1 MAGQGNDLSLRI
13 GLTLSQLQ
21 SDFLAAEQTVK
32 QGMAAL
38 NRQQNLVK
46 LKMETDLAGLDALTD
61 KTKSIEVQERS
72 LTQLLEMQRD
82 RLTLATAT
90 YQDYAGAKN
99 ANEVVAKRLE
109 TAMERERLAVARLE
123 AQLKSLSAQRI
134 SIDTTQLQDGIA
146 KLNAKIQQ
154 VKIRAEIDTSK
165 LQGAAAIFDEQ
176 KNRIAAVTKEL
187 ELQRQKLIQLR
198 EAMYQSAKNTGS
210 DSVQTLNIK
219 SNVLEQMRQI
229 AQLETRLKELQGMN
243 ISLNF
248 RTDSLRQIEATIN
261 ENIAR
266 INARIEDIRV
276 KTDIDVSKL
285 GAAAS
290 EFDKAKIQLQGLN
303 RELDLQ
309 NQKLAEMKRALGTSI
324 KVNGL
329 DSVKTINLQTEIQ
342 KQIQAIDQLKAKIS
356 ELNKIEPPKTNS
368 LLSGYLSFKGNI
380 VEQINNIAMAF
391 SNLRGAT
398 SSADNA
404 LVATLGVIGNIPS
417 PVGKAVAAFA
427 AMPIVLKGVESSIV
441 DLTQAVAAAG
451 DSTYVM
457 SRGFQMSLADTGKF
471 TAMCK
476 TAGVEVNDLA
486 STIRRTQQQIIRGGE
501 DSKPERWLN
510 RYGESAFD
518 ASGHLKN
525 LNDMTLTLSRALK
538 RAQAEGNGMNFILG
552 TMRSASANVITAI
565 EDAEDVYKQ
574 AAGLVKNGLIDAKF
588 AHEVQGNINAMN
600 LQAGFMNAAFESA
613 LLPVANEI
621 IPRLTERMGK
631 LTQVIADNKDMIRD
645 FGRTTAEAFLKIE
658 SAAETVGKTV
668 GTIGRAIYDFHKDPY
683 EKTIVE
689 KYKFDTN
696 LENVDDL
703 IKKEQ
708 NAAYDVIK
716 SNPLLYQQARQK
728 YEPIFQALKD
738 VQEEIKRKNEAIAKE
753 LESINLSGADF
764 SPIGQERRQIEQNPE
779 ILETLRRARK
789 YQEEAETIL
798 YKMNHGDFANRR
810 RDVDVWWN
818 QLVREGEKSNEE
830 LEALAKEREAKLA
843 QIEKEYT
850 EKIAGYY
857 KNAADLEYEMTHT
870 AFEKQI
876 RDIELWKDA
885 MREKAE
891 TGEETAAIVAEA
903 AAKEAQAFEREVDR
917 IKNLTQSLEDEIF
930 EMENSQYEADKRRA
944 LQKAQRALDEGV
956 DVATVQRF
964 LQDKFGQL
972 DRRAD
977 ESRRSGGDYTK
988 APEGARQFG
997 GNGIMVIEA
1006 DQIIDNGLFRGQQQ
1020 AIGLLTDE
1028 NRIRQQLLPKL
1039 NEDARAAIE
1048 RIQSTKELTAAQQD
1062 LIQSTQQ
1069 GFQLIEGDKFAQPT
1083 SGNFQVMAGD
1093 QVLEMPTQE
1102 LQQFSEAVQQTTAP
1116 LNESADAQKS
1126 FAEGVKD
1133 FPPEYF
1139 KNLADSAKGV
1149 SETQMLLTDSTLG
1162 LIDAQKNLAD
1172 ALKNLPTTKQEQ
1184 NISNNQPLP
1193 TDGFMQLSSST
1204 QDVRKEQ
1211 ELLARTTRE
1220 TNTRL
1225 REIPTQEQS
1234 SGIWPTK
1241 LAFDMETFSG
1251 IAQTGLQAI
1260 ALLSSL
1266 GAMAPIPTVK
1276 AGAIVLGAAAG
1287 AGLAIG
1293 STEDA
1298 RAGQTAER
1306 ITYQVDLSAVETLL
1320 ASIDEKLQSL
1330 TQADET
1336 KQSEINFEEVIA
1348 PLTSIDEKFQS
1359 LLQSMQE
1366 EEPREGDRLQEL
1378 FGTLPNIEEY
1388 VKDIS
1393 LFLSTKDERKNSEPE
1408 MKIQSTREGLSLTAE
1423 MPAAKEAIDYLTPLT
1438 SIDGNLQSILRE
1450 LQSPAEEKVTAD
1462 YSAVLSSI
1470 DGKVQSVLQA
1480 VQARETISLTTVITP
1495 LDGIKTLVGNILTVL
1510 NNRKPAQITVS
1521 PNNNIDLGGAYVFD
1535 NALKQQLVNDITKEI
1550 VDEITTT
1557 VRQEISKSSYGYSA

>member
-1 MAGQGNDLSLRI
+1 
-13 GLTLSQLQ
+13 
-21 SDFLAAEQTVK
+21 
-32 QGMAAL
+32 
-38 NRQQNLVK
+38 
-46 LKMETDLAGLDALTD
+46 
-61 KTKSIEVQERS
+61 
-72 LTQLLEMQRD
+72 TQLLEMQRD
-82 RLTLATAT
+82 RLTLATAA

-134 SIDTTQLQDGIA
+134 SINTAQLQDGIA

-165 LQGAAAIFDEQ
+165 LQGAAAIFYEQ

-187 ELQRQKLIQLR
+187 ELQWQKLIQLR
-198 EAMYQSAKNTGS
+198 EAMYQSAKNTGG

-309 NQKLAEMKRALGTSI
+309 NQKLAEMKHALGTSI

-391 SNLRGAT
+391 SNLQGAT

-404 LVATLGVIGNIPS
+404 IVATLGVIGNIPH
-417 PVGKAVAAFA
+417 PVGRAVAAFA

-441 DLTQAVAAAG
+441 DLTQAVAATG

-552 TMRSASANVITAI
+552 TMRSASADAITAI

-574 AAGLVKNGLIDAKF
+574 AAGLIKNGLIDAKF

-600 LQAGFMNAAFESA
+600 LQTKFMNAAFESA

-621 IPRLTERMGK
+621 IPRLKERMDK

-645 FGRTTAEAFLKIE
+645 LGRTTAEAFLKIE

-708 NAAYDVIK
+708 NAAYDIIK

-818 QLVREGEKSNEE
+818 QLVREGEKSNKE
-830 LEALAKEREAKLA
+830 LEALTKEREAKLA

-857 KNAADLEYEMTHT
+857 KNAADVEYKLTHT

-876 RDIELWKDA
+876 RDIELWKEA
-885 MREKAE
+885 QREKAE
-891 TGEETAAIVAEA
+891 TAKEIAAVVKEA
-903 AAKEAQAFEREVDR
+903 AMKEAEAFEREVDR

-997 GNGIMVIEA
+997 GNGIIVLEA
-1006 DQIIDNGLFRGQQQ
+1006 DQIIDDGLFQGQQQ
-1020 AIGLLTDE
+1020 AIGLFTDE

-1039 NEDARAAIE
+1039 DEDARLAVE
-1048 RIQSTKELTAAQQD
+1048 RIQTTKELTAAQQD

-1083 SGNFQVMAGD
+1083 AGDFQVMAGD

-1102 LQQFSEAVQQTTAP
+1102 LQQFSEAVQQMTAP

-1211 ELLARTTRE
+1211 DLLARTTRE
-1220 TNTRL
+1220 TDARL
-1225 REIPTQEQS
+1225 KEISDIPPRRQQDEGFTFKP
-1234 SGIWPTK
+1234 G
-1241 LAFDMETFSG
+1241 FDYDTAKDIFL
-1251 IAQTGLQAI
+1251 TGVG
-1260 ALLSSL
+1260 LS
-1266 GAMAPIPTVK
+1266 A
-1276 AGAIVLGAAAG
+1276 AAAG
-1287 AGLAIG
+1287 TGVGLAFSPEILAG
-1293 STEDA
+1293 SLLA
-1298 RAGQTAER
+1298 AGVGGVLKGSVDETATALNLPDEK
-1306 ITYQVDLSAVETLL
+1306 IAVDLSTVETSL
-1320 ASIDEKLQSL
+1320 ASIEEKIQSL
-1330 TQADET
+1330 IQADEP
-1336 KQSEINFEEVIA
+1336 KQSEINFEELIT

-1366 EEPREGDRLQEL
+1366 EEPRENDRLQEL
-1378 FGTLPNIEEY
+1378 LGTLPDIAEDVKSILLALQRDEES
-1388 VKDIS
+1388 S
-1393 LFLSTKDERKNSEPE
+1393 LSRVDKNPVAPLSAPSGEN
-1408 MKIQSTREGLSLTAE
+1408 A
-1423 MPAAKEAIDYLTPLT
+1423 DYLTPLM

-1550 VDEITTT
+1550 VEEITTS
-1557 VRQEISKSSYGYSA
+1557 VRQAISQSSYGYSA